1 MKNLFFTAALFI
13 SLLANASEINHQFT
27 PNKNIITKVN
37 VAVYFVTQN
46 PENYDWVKWDFGDG
60 QMEYAINPAH
70 KYTKPGVY
78 DVKMIVSKGSHL
90 DTICKKGMITIIPN
104 TITLEH
110 GDYAYD
116 NDLSNET
123 ILSKQTPEI
132 SNDLSNN
139 IIRISNKASD
149 NGMFEIRKANGN
161 LVYQTSIE
169 STETIKNIETNSL
182 NSGIYV
188 VYLILKNK
196 TYVAKYCKP

>member
-13 SLLANASEINHQFT
+13 SLLANASEINHQFS

-90 DTICKKGMITIIPN
+90 DTICKKSMITIIPK
-104 TITLEH
+104 TITLEQ
-110 GDYAYD
+110 GDYAND
-116 NDLSNET
+116 NDLSTET

-132 SNDLSNN
+132 GNDLSDN
-139 IIRISNKASD
+139 IIRIANKASD
-149 NGMFEIRKANGN
+149 NGMFEIRNSNGN
-161 LVYQTSIE
+161 LLYQTSIE

>member
-13 SLLANASEINHQFT
+13 SLLANASEINHQFS

-90 DTICKKGMITIIPN
+90 DTICKKGMITIIPK
-104 TITLEH
+104 TITLEQ
-110 GDYAYD
+110 GDYAND

-139 IIRISNKASD
+139 IIRIANKASD
-149 NGMFEIRKANGN
+149 NGMFEIRNSNGN
-161 LVYQTSIE
+161 LLYQTSIE

>member
-1 MKNLFFTAALFI
+1 MKNIFFTAALFI
-13 SLLANASEINHQFT
+13 SLLANASEIKHGFT
-27 PNKNIITKVN
+27 PNKNITTKVN

-60 QMEYAINPAH
+60 QMEYSINPAH

-78 DVKMIVSKGSHL
+78 DVKMIVSKGAQV
-90 DTICKKGMITIIPN
+90 DTICKKGMITVIPN
-104 TITLEH
+104 TNTLEQ

-116 NDLSNET
+116 LDLSQET
-123 ILSKQTPEI
+123 LLSKQTADI
-132 SNDLSNN
+132 SNDLDNS
-139 IIRISNKASD
+139 IIRITNKTND
-149 NGMFEIRKANGN
+149 NGIVEIRNANGN
-161 LVYQTSIE
+161 LLYQTAVVSG
-169 STETIKNIETNSL
+169 ETIKNIETNFL

>member
-1 MKNLFFTAALFI
+1 MKNIFFTAALFI
-13 SLLANASEINHQFT
+13 SLLANASEINHNFT
-27 PNKNIITKVN
+27 PNKNITTKIN

-60 QMEYAINPAH
+60 QMEYSINPAH

-78 DVKMIVSKGSHL
+78 DVKMIVSKGAQV
-90 DTICKKGMITIIPN
+90 DTICKKGMITVIPN
-104 TITLEH
+104 TNTLEQ

-116 NDLSNET
+116 LDLSQET
-123 ILSKQTPEI
+123 LLNKQAADI
-132 SNDLSNN
+132 SNDLDNN
-139 IIRISNKASD
+139 IIRIANKAND
-149 NGMFEIRKANGN
+149 NGIVEIRNANGN
-161 LVYQTSIE
+161 LVYQTNIE

-196 TYVAKYCKP
+196 TYVAKYCQP

>member
-1 MKNLFFTAALFI
+1 MKNLFITAALFI
-13 SLLANASEINHQFT
+13 SLLANASEINHQFS

-90 DTICKKGMITIIPN
+90 DTICKKGMITIIPK
-104 TITLEH
+104 TITLEQ
-110 GDYAYD
+110 GDYAID
-116 NDLSNET
+116 NDLSTET

-139 IIRISNKASD
+139 IIRIANKASD
-149 NGMFEIRKANGN
+149 NGMFEIRNSNGN
-161 LVYQTSIE
+161 LLYQTSIE